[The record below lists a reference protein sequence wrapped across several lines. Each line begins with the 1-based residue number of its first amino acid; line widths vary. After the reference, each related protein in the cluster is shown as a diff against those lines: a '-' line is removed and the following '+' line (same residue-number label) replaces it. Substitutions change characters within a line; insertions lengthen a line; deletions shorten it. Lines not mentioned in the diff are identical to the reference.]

1 MLHIPLCITLFLRH
15 STNEIQRVLLVGGGP
30 SAADMSQQI
39 GAVCQHPLI
48 VAQIEKSPYH
58 TDQPYTTEH
67 PGLVAVNPHER
78 SARFEDGSVEHN
90 IDAIVLCTGYA
101 YRFPFLK
108 SLAPDI
114 EHEGVRAL
122 PLYKY
127 IFHEQ
132 HPTLAFLETPE
143 MIVPFPLA
151 ECQAAV
157 VARVWSNRLELPPRF
172 KMHEWREGVVRE
184 RGAGRGFHALKPPS
198 DLGYMK
204 ELYDWSCT
212 ATKPLK
218 AKHGA
223 NGKTPKRWDEEACW
237 LRMTAPEMK
246 KAFNAQGMHRTNFST
261 YEELG
266 FHFDDGRSSRK
277 A

>member
-1 MLHIPLCITLFLRH
+1 
-15 STNEIQRVLLVGGGP
+15 
-30 SAADMSQQI
+30 MSQQI

-48 VAQIEKSPYH
+48 VAQLEKSPYH
-58 TDQPYTTEH
+58 VDQPYNIEH

-108 SLAPDI
+108 SIAPGI
-114 EHEGVRAL
+114 ESEGVRAL
-122 PLYKY
+122 PLYKH

-132 HPTLAFLETPE
+132 HPTLAFIETPE
-143 MIVPFPLA
+143 LIVPFPLA

-157 VARVWSNRLELPPRF
+157 VARVWSNRLELPPRL
-172 KMHEWREGVVRE
+172 KMQEWREDVIRD

-198 DLGYMK
+198 DLEYMK
-204 ELYDWSCT
+204 ELYEWCCNASEPP
-212 ATKPLK
+212 KSEQ
-218 AKHGA
+218 GA
-223 NGKTPKRWDEEACW
+223 SGKTPRKWDEEACW
-237 LRMTAPEMK
+237 LRMTAAEMK
-246 KAFNAQGMHRTNFST
+246 KAFNAQGKHRVNLTT

-266 FHFDDGRSSRK
+266 FHFDGGGSSVK
-277 A
+277 S

>member
-1 MLHIPLCITLFLRH
+1 MYHSILRR
-15 STNEIQRVLLVGGGP
+15 STNEVQRVLLVGGGP

-39 GAVCQHPLI
+39 GAVCQHPLV

-58 TDQPYTTEH
+58 VDQPYTTEH

-78 SARFEDGSVEHN
+78 SARFEDGSVEYN

-101 YRFPFLK
+101 HRFPFLK
-108 SLAPDI
+108 SITPDI
-114 EHEGVRAL
+114 EIEGVQAL
-122 PLYKY
+122 PLYKH
-127 IFHEQ
+127 IFHEE
-132 HPTLAFLETPE
+132 HPTLAFIETPE

-172 KMHEWREGVVRE
+172 KMHEWREGVIHD

-198 DLGYMK
+198 DLVYMK
-204 ELYDWSCT
+204 ELYDWSCN
-212 ATKPLK
+212 ATEPLEVE
-218 AKHGA
+218 HGA
-223 NGKTPKRWDEEACW
+223 SGKTPKKWDEEACW

-246 KAFNAQGMHRTNFST
+246 KAFNAQGTHKTNFTT

-266 FHFDDGRSSRK
+266 FHFDDGGSTSK
-277 A
+277 P